1 MQWYLAVLKNYVG
14 FSGRARRTEY
24 WMYTLINAIIIVILS
39 VLGAI
44 PHLGF
49 FLILGYLYEL
59 GILLPSVAV
68 TVRRLH
74 DTNKS
79 GWWILIGLIP
89 LVGGIVL
96 LIFTVLPGDRGP
108 NRYGDDPKG
117 VPAGLRRPGLS
128 RLLKAL
134 PAVVARRLW
143 WLRAMRIYSR
153 RKALVPQ

>member
-117 VPAGLRRPGLS
+117 VPAGY
-128 RLLKAL
+128 AD
-134 PAVVARRLW
+134 PAYPA
-143 WLRAMRIYSR
+143 Y
-153 RKALVPQ
+153 